1 MPINIATSNY
11 INTTNSNTGS
21 GQTVSIGNANISVDG
36 VSVSVKGLD
45 LKTGQ
50 TISGQVVEVDGK
62 DIKLLLSNNQTIN
75 AKLEGNI
82 NALLGQTLSFE
93 VKNTEDGLTSLRP
106 LYTNLNNST
115 NVSNALTSAG
125 LPVTDN
131 YSKMVSAM
139 MDESMPINKQA
150 IHDMSKQINSFP
162 NANPETVVRLT
173 KLGLSVNE
181 LTINQFENYKG
192 LERQI
197 IGNVDTIA
205 KGFAKMIRDSL
216 SQAVKD
222 NNITDISTKIN
233 ADSLDATKI
242 AEGNVKGKNLLS
254 AFLDSI
260 TGQNKDAM
268 QYKADITP
276 ADNENLNSDK
286 AINGESVNSD
296 SDNLNALNA
305 NSYGN
310 KQIDVSVFDTTKAIL
325 ELINPED
332 SKDTAI
338 SNEMKAFV
346 TEFSKEIEALVKENT
361 SDIINGGG
369 NSISGRESILNEL
382 NKEALN
388 NQELKQDFLKLFD
401 NNADKEI
408 TGENV
413 LKLSNELLNALN
425 KDKNLF
431 SDGVKSKL
439 LKLLSSDEFS
449 GLVKDNLSKQM
460 LLKPEEAA
468 TSKNIDDLYSKIL
481 NNTDKAL
488 SVLESLNSKNAEIA
502 EAANNIKE
510 NVQFMNELNHAVT
523 YVQLP
528 LLMNNKSAHG
538 DLYVYTNKR
547 SLKNNDGNI
556 SALLHLDMDN
566 LGPMDIYVSLV
577 NKTKLSTH
585 FYLKDE
591 ETIDFIEKHIDYLNK
606 RLSDKG
612 YDLNMNVSVKNKPKE
627 DMDITEEFFKDD
639 PKSQGS
645 VAVKVSF
652 DVRA

>member
-11 INTTNSNTGS
+11 INTTTGNTGS
-21 GQTVSIGNANISVDG
+21 GQTVSISGANISVDG

-50 TISGQVVEVDGK
+50 TISGQVIEVDGK

-106 LYTNLNNST
+106 LYTNLNNSM
-115 NVSNALTSAG
+115 NVTNALSSAG

-131 YSKMVSAM
+131 YSRMVSAM
-139 MDESMPINKQA
+139 MDENMPINKQA
-150 IHDMSKQINSFP
+150 IHDMSKQINSFKD
-162 NANPETVVRLT
+162 ANPETVVRLT

-205 KGFAKMIRDSL
+205 DGFAKMISDSL

-222 NNITDISTKIN
+222 NNITDISSKIN
-233 ADSLDATKI
+233 GSL
-242 AEGNVKGKNLLS
+242 AETAEVNVKNKNLLS
-254 AFLDSI
+254 TFLDSI
-260 TGQNKDAM
+260 TGQNKDSM
-268 QYKADITP
+268 QLKADLALVDNEALTGEKIKADI
-276 ADNENLNSDK
+276 
-286 AINGESVNSD
+286 
-296 SDNLNALNA
+296 
-305 NSYGN
+305 
-310 KQIDVSVFDTTKAIL
+310 FDTTKAIL
-325 ELINPED
+325 ELINPKD
-332 SKDTAI
+332 SSDTVI

-346 TEFSKEIEALVKENT
+346 AEFSNEMKTFAAEFSKEFKEVLNENSGETNSDGNVTKAL
-361 SDIINGGG
+361 
-369 NSISGRESILNEL
+369 GRESILNEL
-382 NKEALN
+382 NKEILN
-388 NQELKQDFLKLFD
+388 NQENKSDVIKFF
-401 NNADKEI
+401 NVNTDKEI
-408 TGENV
+408 TGESV
-413 LKLSNELLNALN
+413 LKLSTDLLNILN

-431 SDGVKSKL
+431 PDDVKTKL
-439 LKLLSSDEFS
+439 LKLLSSEEFS

-468 TSKNIDDLYSKIL
+468 TSKNIEDLYSKII

-585 FYLKDE
+585 FYLQDD

-612 YDLNMNVSVKNKPKE
+612 YDLSMNVSVKNKPKE
-627 DMDITEEFFKDD
+627 ATDITEEFFKDD
-639 PKSQGS
+639 PKTQGS

>member
-11 INTTNSNTGS
+11 INTTTGNTGS
-21 GQTVSIGNANISVDG
+21 GQTVSISGANISVDG

-50 TISGQVVEVDGK
+50 TISGQVIEVDGK

-106 LYTNLNNST
+106 LYTNLNNSM
-115 NVSNALTSAG
+115 NVTNALSSAG

-131 YSKMVSAM
+131 YSRMVSAM
-139 MDESMPINKQA
+139 MDENMPINKQA
-150 IHDMSKQINSFP
+150 IHDMSKQINSFKD
-162 NANPETVVRLT
+162 ANPETVVRLT

-205 KGFAKMIRDSL
+205 DRFAKMISDSL

-222 NNITDISTKIN
+222 NNITDISSKIN
-233 ADSLDATKI
+233 ASLAET
-242 AEGNVKGKNLLS
+242 AEGNVKNKNLLS
-254 AFLDSI
+254 TFLDSI
-260 TGQNKDAM
+260 TGQNKDSM
-268 QYKADITP
+268 QLKADLALVDNEALTGEKIKADI
-276 ADNENLNSDK
+276 
-286 AINGESVNSD
+286 
-296 SDNLNALNA
+296 
-305 NSYGN
+305 
-310 KQIDVSVFDTTKAIL
+310 FDTTKAIL
-325 ELINPED
+325 ELINPKD
-332 SKDTAI
+332 SSDTVI

-346 TEFSKEIEALVKENT
+346 AEFSNEMKTITAEFSKEFREVLNENSGET
-361 SDIINGGG
+361 NSDG
-369 NSISGRESILNEL
+369 NVTKDLGRESILNEL
-382 NKEALN
+382 NKEILN
-388 NQELKQDFLKLFD
+388 NQENKSDVIKFF
-401 NNADKEI
+401 NVNTDKEI
-408 TGENV
+408 TGESV
-413 LKLSNELLNALN
+413 LKLSTDLLNILN

-431 SDGVKSKL
+431 PDDVKTKL
-439 LKLLSSDEFS
+439 LKLLSSEEFS

-468 TSKNIDDLYSKIL
+468 TSKNIEDLYSKII

-585 FYLKDE
+585 FYLQDD

-612 YDLNMNVSVKNKPKE
+612 YDLSMNVSVKNKPKE
-627 DMDITEEFFKDD
+627 ATDITEEFFKDD
-639 PKSQGS
+639 PKTQGS

>member
-11 INTTNSNTGS
+11 INTTTGNTGS
-21 GQTVSIGNANISVDG
+21 GQTVSISGANISVDG

-50 TISGQVVEVDGK
+50 TISGQVIEVDGK

-93 VKNTEDGLTSLRP
+93 VKNNEDGLTSLRP
-106 LYTNLNNST
+106 LYTNLNNSM
-115 NVSNALTSAG
+115 NVTNALSSAG

-131 YSKMVSAM
+131 YSRMVSAM
-139 MDESMPINKQA
+139 MDENMPINKQA
-150 IHDMSKQINSFP
+150 IHDMSKQINSFKD
-162 NANPETVVRLT
+162 ANPETVVRLT

-205 KGFAKMIRDSL
+205 DGFAKMISDSL

-222 NNITDISTKIN
+222 NNITDISSKIN
-233 ADSLDATKI
+233 NFLTET
-242 AEGNVKGKNLLS
+242 AEGNVKNKNLLS
-254 AFLDSI
+254 TFIDSI
-260 TGQNKDAM
+260 TGQNKDSM
-268 QYKADITP
+268 QLKADLALVDNEVLTGEKIKADI
-276 ADNENLNSDK
+276 
-286 AINGESVNSD
+286 
-296 SDNLNALNA
+296 
-305 NSYGN
+305 
-310 KQIDVSVFDTTKAIL
+310 FDTTKAIL
-325 ELINPED
+325 ELINPKD
-332 SKDTAI
+332 SSDTVI

-346 TEFSKEIEALVKENT
+346 AEFSNEMKTFAAEFSKEFKEVLNENSGETNSDGNVTKAL
-361 SDIINGGG
+361 
-369 NSISGRESILNEL
+369 GRESILNEL
-382 NKEALN
+382 NKEILN
-388 NQELKQDFLKLFD
+388 NQENKSDVIKFF
-401 NNADKEI
+401 NVNTDKEI
-408 TGENV
+408 TGESV
-413 LKLSNELLNALN
+413 LKLSTDLLNILN

-431 SDGVKSKL
+431 PDDVKTKL
-439 LKLLSSDEFS
+439 LKLLSSEEFS
-449 GLVKDNLSKQM
+449 GLVKDNISKQM

-468 TSKNIDDLYSKIL
+468 TSKNIEDLYSKII

-585 FYLKDE
+585 FYLQDD

-612 YDLNMNVSVKNKPKE
+612 YDLSMNVSVKNKPKE
-627 DMDITEEFFKDD
+627 ATDITEEFFKDD
-639 PKSQGS
+639 PKAQGS

>member
-11 INTTNSNTGS
+11 INTTTGNTGS
-21 GQTVSIGNANISVDG
+21 GQTVSISGANISVDG

-50 TISGQVVEVDGK
+50 TISGQVIEVDGK

-106 LYTNLNNST
+106 LYTNLNHSM
-115 NVSNALTSAG
+115 NVTNALSSAG

-131 YSKMVSAM
+131 YSRMVSAM
-139 MDESMPINKQA
+139 MDENMPINKQA
-150 IHDMSKQINSFP
+150 IHDMSKQINSFKD
-162 NANPETVVRLT
+162 ANPETVVRLT

-205 KGFAKMIRDSL
+205 DGFAKMISDSL

-222 NNITDISTKIN
+222 NNITDISSKIN
-233 ADSLDATKI
+233 ASLAET
-242 AEGNVKGKNLLS
+242 AEGNVKNKNLLS
-254 AFLDSI
+254 TLLDSI
-260 TGQNKDAM
+260 TGQNKDSM
-268 QYKADITP
+268 QLKADLALVDNEALTGEKIKADI
-276 ADNENLNSDK
+276 
-286 AINGESVNSD
+286 
-296 SDNLNALNA
+296 
-305 NSYGN
+305 
-310 KQIDVSVFDTTKAIL
+310 FDTTKAIL
-325 ELINPED
+325 ELINPKD
-332 SKDTAI
+332 SSDTVI

-346 TEFSKEIEALVKENT
+346 AELSNEMKTFAAEFSKEVEVVLNENSGETNSDGNVTKAL
-361 SDIINGGG
+361 
-369 NSISGRESILNEL
+369 GRESILNEL
-382 NKEALN
+382 NKEILN
-388 NQELKQDFLKLFD
+388 NQENKSDVIKFF
-401 NNADKEI
+401 NVNTDKEI
-408 TGENV
+408 TGESV
-413 LKLSNELLNALN
+413 LKLSTDLLNILN

-431 SDGVKSKL
+431 PDDVKTKL
-439 LKLLSSDEFS
+439 LKLLSSEEFS
-449 GLVKDNLSKQM
+449 GLIKDNLSKQM

-468 TSKNIDDLYSKIL
+468 TSKNIEDLYSKII

-585 FYLKDE
+585 FYLQDD

-612 YDLNMNVSVKNKPKE
+612 YDLSMNVSVKNKPKE
-627 DMDITEEFFKDD
+627 ATDITEEFFKDD
-639 PKSQGS
+639 PKTQGS

>member
-11 INTTNSNTGS
+11 INTTTGNTGS
-21 GQTVSIGNANISVDG
+21 GQTVSISGANISVDG

-50 TISGQVVEVDGK
+50 TISGQVIEVDGK

-106 LYTNLNNST
+106 LYTNLNNSM
-115 NVSNALTSAG
+115 NVTNALSSAG

-131 YSKMVSAM
+131 YSRMVSAM
-139 MDESMPINKQA
+139 MDENMPINKQA
-150 IHDMSKQINSFP
+150 IDDMSKQINSFKD
-162 NANPETVVRLT
+162 ANPETVVRLT

-205 KGFAKMIRDSL
+205 DGFAKMISDSL

-222 NNITDISTKIN
+222 NNITDISSKIN
-233 ADSLDATKI
+233 ASLAET
-242 AEGNVKGKNLLS
+242 AEGNVKNKNLLS
-254 AFLDSI
+254 TFLDSI
-260 TGQNKDAM
+260 TGQNKDSM
-268 QYKADITP
+268 QFKADL
-276 ADNENLNSDK
+276 ALVDNEAFTGEK
-286 AINGESVNSD
+286 INAD
-296 SDNLNALNA
+296 
-305 NSYGN
+305 
-310 KQIDVSVFDTTKAIL
+310 IFDTTKAIL
-325 ELINPED
+325 ELINPKD
-332 SKDTAI
+332 SSDTVI

-346 TEFSKEIEALVKENT
+346 AEFSNEMKTFAAEFSKEFKEVLNENSDETNSDGNVTKAL
-361 SDIINGGG
+361 
-369 NSISGRESILNEL
+369 GRESILNEL
-382 NKEALN
+382 NKEILN
-388 NQELKQDFLKLFD
+388 NQENKSDVIKFF
-401 NNADKEI
+401 NVNTDKEI
-408 TGENV
+408 TGESV
-413 LKLSNELLNALN
+413 LKLSTDLLNILN

-431 SDGVKSKL
+431 PDDVKTKL
-439 LKLLSSDEFS
+439 LKLLSSEEFS

-468 TSKNIDDLYSKIL
+468 TSKNIEDLYSKII

-585 FYLKDE
+585 FYLQDD

-612 YDLNMNVSVKNKPKE
+612 YDLSMNVSVKNKPKE
-627 DMDITEEFFKDD
+627 ATDITEEFFKDD
-639 PKSQGS
+639 PKTQGS

>member
-11 INTTNSNTGS
+11 INTTTGNTGS
-21 GQTVSIGNANISVDG
+21 GQTVSISGANISVDG

-50 TISGQVVEVDGK
+50 TISGQVIEVDGK

-106 LYTNLNNST
+106 LYTNLNNSM
-115 NVSNALTSAG
+115 NVTNALSSAG

-131 YSKMVSAM
+131 YLRMVSAM
-139 MDESMPINKQA
+139 MDENMPINKQA
-150 IHDMSKQINSFP
+150 IHDMSKQINSFKD
-162 NANPETVVRLT
+162 ANPETVVRLT

-205 KGFAKMIRDSL
+205 DGFAKMISDSL

-222 NNITDISTKIN
+222 NNITDISSKIN
-233 ADSLDATKI
+233 ASL
-242 AEGNVKGKNLLS
+242 AETAEVNVKNKNLLS
-254 AFLDSI
+254 TLLDSI
-260 TGQNKDAM
+260 TGQNKDSM
-268 QYKADITP
+268 QLKADLALVDNEALTGEKIKADI
-276 ADNENLNSDK
+276 
-286 AINGESVNSD
+286 
-296 SDNLNALNA
+296 
-305 NSYGN
+305 
-310 KQIDVSVFDTTKAIL
+310 FDTTKAIL
-325 ELINPED
+325 ELINPKD
-332 SKDTAI
+332 SSDTVI

-346 TEFSKEIEALVKENT
+346 AEFSNEMKTFAAEFSKEFKEVLNENSGETNSDGNVTKAL
-361 SDIINGGG
+361 
-369 NSISGRESILNEL
+369 GRESILNEL
-382 NKEALN
+382 NKEILN
-388 NQELKQDFLKLFD
+388 NQENKSDVIKFF
-401 NNADKEI
+401 NVNTDKEI
-408 TGENV
+408 TGESV
-413 LKLSNELLNALN
+413 LKLSTDLLNILN

-431 SDGVKSKL
+431 PDDVKTKL
-439 LKLLSSDEFS
+439 LKLLSSEEFS
-449 GLVKDNLSKQM
+449 GLVKDNISKQM

-468 TSKNIDDLYSKIL
+468 TSKNIEDLYSKII

-585 FYLKDE
+585 FYLQDD

-612 YDLNMNVSVKNKPKE
+612 YDLSMNVSVKNKPKE
-627 DMDITEEFFKDD
+627 ATDITEEFFKDD
-639 PKSQGS
+639 PKTQGS

>member
-11 INTTNSNTGS
+11 INTTTGNTGS
-21 GQTVSIGNANISVDG
+21 GQTVSISGANISVDG

-50 TISGQVVEVDGK
+50 TISGQVIEVDGK

-106 LYTNLNNST
+106 LYTNLNNSM
-115 NVSNALTSAG
+115 NVTNALSSAG

-131 YSKMVSAM
+131 YSRMVSAM
-139 MDESMPINKQA
+139 MDENMPINKQA
-150 IHDMSKQINSFP
+150 IHDMSKQINSFKD
-162 NANPETVVRLT
+162 ANPETVVRLT

-205 KGFAKMIRDSL
+205 DGFAKMISDSL

-222 NNITDISTKIN
+222 NNITDISSKIN
-233 ADSLDATKI
+233 ASLAET
-242 AEGNVKGKNLLS
+242 AEGNVKNKNLLS
-254 AFLDSI
+254 TFLDSI
-260 TGQNKDAM
+260 TGQNKDSM
-268 QYKADITP
+268 QLKADLTLVDNEALTGEKIKADI
-276 ADNENLNSDK
+276 
-286 AINGESVNSD
+286 
-296 SDNLNALNA
+296 
-305 NSYGN
+305 
-310 KQIDVSVFDTTKAIL
+310 FDTTKAIL
-325 ELINPED
+325 ELINPKD
-332 SKDTAI
+332 SSDTVI

-346 TEFSKEIEALVKENT
+346 AEFSNEMKTFAAEFSKEFKEVLNENSGET
-361 SDIINGGG
+361 NSDG
-369 NSISGRESILNEL
+369 NVTKDLGRESILNEL
-382 NKEALN
+382 NKEILN
-388 NQELKQDFLKLFD
+388 NQENKSDVIKFF
-401 NNADKEI
+401 NVNTDKEI
-408 TGENV
+408 TGESV
-413 LKLSNELLNALN
+413 LKLSTDLLNILN

-431 SDGVKSKL
+431 PDDVKTKL
-439 LKLLSSDEFS
+439 LKLLSSEEFS

-468 TSKNIDDLYSKIL
+468 TSKNIEDLYSKII

-577 NKTKLSTH
+577 NKTKLNTH
-585 FYLKDE
+585 FYLQDD

-612 YDLNMNVSVKNKPKE
+612 YDLSMNVSVKNKPKE
-627 DMDITEEFFKDD
+627 ATDITEEFFKDD
-639 PKSQGS
+639 PKTQGS

>member
-11 INTTNSNTGS
+11 INTTTGNTGS
-21 GQTVSIGNANISVDG
+21 GQTVSISGANISVDG

-50 TISGQVVEVDGK
+50 TISGQVIEVDGK

-106 LYTNLNNST
+106 LYTNLNNSM
-115 NVSNALTSAG
+115 NVTNALSSAG

-131 YSKMVSAM
+131 YSRMVSAM
-139 MDESMPINKQA
+139 MDENMPINKQA
-150 IHDMSKQINSFP
+150 IHDMSKQINSFKD
-162 NANPETVVRLT
+162 ANPETVVRLT

-205 KGFAKMIRDSL
+205 DGFAKMISDSL

-222 NNITDISTKIN
+222 NNITDISSKIN
-233 ADSLDATKI
+233 GSLAET
-242 AEGNVKGKNLLS
+242 AEGNVKNKNLLS
-254 AFLDSI
+254 TFLDSI
-260 TGQNKDAM
+260 TGQNKDSM
-268 QYKADITP
+268 QLKADLALVDNEALTGEKIKADI
-276 ADNENLNSDK
+276 
-286 AINGESVNSD
+286 
-296 SDNLNALNA
+296 
-305 NSYGN
+305 
-310 KQIDVSVFDTTKAIL
+310 FDTTKAIL
-325 ELINPED
+325 ELINPKD
-332 SKDTAI
+332 SSDTVI

-346 TEFSKEIEALVKENT
+346 AEFSNEMKTFAAEFSKEFKEVLNENSGETNSDGNVTKAL
-361 SDIINGGG
+361 
-369 NSISGRESILNEL
+369 GRESILNEL
-382 NKEALN
+382 NKEILN
-388 NQELKQDFLKLFD
+388 NQENKSDVIKFF
-401 NNADKEI
+401 NANTDKEI
-408 TGENV
+408 TGESV
-413 LKLSNELLNALN
+413 LKLSTDLLNILN

-431 SDGVKSKL
+431 PDDVKTKL
-439 LKLLSSDEFS
+439 LKLLSSEEFS

-468 TSKNIDDLYSKIL
+468 TSKNIEDLYSKII

-577 NKTKLSTH
+577 NKTKLNTH
-585 FYLKDE
+585 FYLQDD

-612 YDLNMNVSVKNKPKE
+612 YDLSMNVSVKNKPKE
-627 DMDITEEFFKDD
+627 ATDITEEFFKDD
-639 PKSQGS
+639 PKTQGS

>member
-11 INTTNSNTGS
+11 INTTTGNTGS
-21 GQTVSIGNANISVDG
+21 GQTVSISGANISVDG

-50 TISGQVVEVDGK
+50 TISGQVIEVDGK

-106 LYTNLNNST
+106 LYTNLNNSM
-115 NVSNALTSAG
+115 NVTNALSSAG

-131 YSKMVSAM
+131 YSRMVSAM
-139 MDESMPINKQA
+139 MDENMPINKQA
-150 IHDMSKQINSFP
+150 IHDMSKQINSFKD
-162 NANPETVVRLT
+162 ANPETVVRLT

-205 KGFAKMIRDSL
+205 DRFAKMISDSL

-222 NNITDISTKIN
+222 NNITDISSKIN
-233 ADSLDATKI
+233 ASLAET
-242 AEGNVKGKNLLS
+242 AEGNVKNKNLLS
-254 AFLDSI
+254 TFLDSI
-260 TGQNKDAM
+260 TGQNKDSM
-268 QYKADITP
+268 QLKADLALVDNEALTGEKIKADI
-276 ADNENLNSDK
+276 
-286 AINGESVNSD
+286 
-296 SDNLNALNA
+296 
-305 NSYGN
+305 
-310 KQIDVSVFDTTKAIL
+310 FDTTKAIL
-325 ELINPED
+325 ELINPKD
-332 SKDTAI
+332 SSDTVI

-346 TEFSKEIEALVKENT
+346 AELSNEMKTFAAEFSKEVEVVLNENSGETNSDGNVTKAL
-361 SDIINGGG
+361 
-369 NSISGRESILNEL
+369 GRESILNEL
-382 NKEALN
+382 NKEILN
-388 NQELKQDFLKLFD
+388 NQENKSDVIKFF
-401 NNADKEI
+401 NVNTDKEI
-408 TGENV
+408 TGESV
-413 LKLSNELLNALN
+413 LKLSTDLLNILN

-431 SDGVKSKL
+431 PDDVKTKL
-439 LKLLSSDEFS
+439 LKLLSSEEFS

-468 TSKNIDDLYSKIL
+468 TSKNIEDLYSKII

-585 FYLKDE
+585 FYLQDD

-612 YDLNMNVSVKNKPKE
+612 YDLSMNVSVKNKPKE
-627 DMDITEEFFKDD
+627 ATDITEEFFKDD
-639 PKSQGS
+639 PKTQGS

>member
-11 INTTNSNTGS
+11 INTTTGNTGS
-21 GQTVSIGNANISVDG
+21 GQTVSISGANISVDG

-50 TISGQVVEVDGK
+50 TISGQVIEVDGK

-106 LYTNLNNST
+106 LYTNLNNSM
-115 NVSNALTSAG
+115 NVTNALSSAG

-131 YSKMVSAM
+131 YSRMVSAM
-139 MDESMPINKQA
+139 MDENMPINKQA
-150 IHDMSKQINSFP
+150 IHDMSKQINSFKD
-162 NANPETVVRLT
+162 ANPETVVRLT

-205 KGFAKMIRDSL
+205 DGFAKMISDSL

-222 NNITDISTKIN
+222 NNITDISSKIN
-233 ADSLDATKI
+233 NFLTET
-242 AEGNVKGKNLLS
+242 AEGNVKNKNLLS
-254 AFLDSI
+254 TFLDSI
-260 TGQNKDAM
+260 TGQNKDSM
-268 QYKADITP
+268 QLKADLTLVDNEALTGEKIKADI
-276 ADNENLNSDK
+276 
-286 AINGESVNSD
+286 
-296 SDNLNALNA
+296 
-305 NSYGN
+305 
-310 KQIDVSVFDTTKAIL
+310 FDTTKAIL
-325 ELINPED
+325 ELINPKD
-332 SKDTAI
+332 SSDTVI

-346 TEFSKEIEALVKENT
+346 AEFSNEMKTFAAEFSKEFKEVLNENSGETNSDGNVTKAL
-361 SDIINGGG
+361 
-369 NSISGRESILNEL
+369 GRESILNEL
-382 NKEALN
+382 NKEILN
-388 NQELKQDFLKLFD
+388 NQENKPDVIKFF
-401 NNADKEI
+401 NVNTDKEI
-408 TGENV
+408 TGESV
-413 LKLSNELLNALN
+413 LKLSTDLLNILN

-431 SDGVKSKL
+431 PDDVKTKL
-439 LKLLSSDEFS
+439 LKLLSSEEFS

-468 TSKNIDDLYSKIL
+468 TSKNIEDLYSKII

-566 LGPMDIYVSLV
+566 LGPMDIYVSLI

-585 FYLKDE
+585 FYLQDD

-612 YDLNMNVSVKNKPKE
+612 YDLSMNVSVKNKPKE
-627 DMDITEEFFKDD
+627 ATDITEEFFKDD
-639 PKSQGS
+639 PKTQGS

>member
-11 INTTNSNTGS
+11 INTTTGNTGS
-21 GQTVSIGNANISVDG
+21 GQTVSISGANISVDG

-50 TISGQVVEVDGK
+50 TISGQVIEVDGK

-106 LYTNLNNST
+106 LYTNLNNSM
-115 NVSNALTSAG
+115 NVTNALSSAG

-131 YSKMVSAM
+131 YSRMVSAM
-139 MDESMPINKQA
+139 MDENMPINKQA
-150 IHDMSKQINSFP
+150 IYDMSKQINSFKD
-162 NANPETVVRLT
+162 ANPETVVRLT

-205 KGFAKMIRDSL
+205 DGFAKMISDSL

-222 NNITDISTKIN
+222 NNITDISSKIN
-233 ADSLDATKI
+233 ASLVET
-242 AEGNVKGKNLLS
+242 AEGNVKNKNLLS
-254 AFLDSI
+254 TFLDSI
-260 TGQNKDAM
+260 TGQNKDSM
-268 QYKADITP
+268 QLKADLTLV
-276 ADNENLNSDK
+276 DNEVLTGEK
-286 AINGESVNSD
+286 INAD
-296 SDNLNALNA
+296 
-305 NSYGN
+305 
-310 KQIDVSVFDTTKAIL
+310 IFDTTKAIL
-325 ELINPED
+325 ELINPKD
-332 SKDTAI
+332 SSDTVI

-346 TEFSKEIEALVKENT
+346 AEFSNEMKTITAEFSKEFREVLNENSGETNSEGNVTKAL
-361 SDIINGGG
+361 
-369 NSISGRESILNEL
+369 GRESILNEL
-382 NKEALN
+382 NKEILN
-388 NQELKQDFLKLFD
+388 NQENKSDVIKFF
-401 NNADKEI
+401 NVNTDKEI
-408 TGENV
+408 TGESV
-413 LKLSNELLNALN
+413 LKLSTDLLNILN

-431 SDGVKSKL
+431 PDDVKTKL
-439 LKLLSSDEFS
+439 LKLLSSEEFS

-468 TSKNIDDLYSKIL
+468 TSKNIEDLYSKII

-585 FYLKDE
+585 FYLQDD

-612 YDLNMNVSVKNKPKE
+612 YDLSMNVSVKNKPKE
-627 DMDITEEFFKDD
+627 ATDITEEFFKDD
-639 PKSQGS
+639 PKTQGS

>member
-11 INTTNSNTGS
+11 INTTTGNTGS
-21 GQTVSIGNANISVDG
+21 GQTVSISGANISVDG

-50 TISGQVVEVDGK
+50 TISGQVIEVDGK

-106 LYTNLNNST
+106 LYTNLNNSM
-115 NVSNALTSAG
+115 NVTNALSSAG

-131 YSKMVSAM
+131 YSRMVSAM
-139 MDESMPINKQA
+139 MDENMPINKQA
-150 IHDMSKQINSFP
+150 IHDMSKQINSFKD
-162 NANPETVVRLT
+162 ANPETVVRLT

-205 KGFAKMIRDSL
+205 DGFAKMISDSL

-222 NNITDISTKIN
+222 NNITDISSKIN
-233 ADSLDATKI
+233 GSL
-242 AEGNVKGKNLLS
+242 AETSEVNVKNKNLLS
-254 AFLDSI
+254 TILDSI
-260 TGQNKDAM
+260 TGQNKDSM
-268 QYKADITP
+268 QLKADLALVDNEALTGEKIKADI
-276 ADNENLNSDK
+276 
-286 AINGESVNSD
+286 
-296 SDNLNALNA
+296 
-305 NSYGN
+305 
-310 KQIDVSVFDTTKAIL
+310 FDTTKAIL
-325 ELINPED
+325 ELINPKD
-332 SKDTAI
+332 SSDTVI

-346 TEFSKEIEALVKENT
+346 AEFSNEMKTFAAEFSKEFKEVLNENSGETNSDGNVTKAL
-361 SDIINGGG
+361 
-369 NSISGRESILNEL
+369 GRESILNEL
-382 NKEALN
+382 NKEILN
-388 NQELKQDFLKLFD
+388 NQENKSDVIKFF
-401 NNADKEI
+401 NVNTDKEI
-408 TGENV
+408 TGESV
-413 LKLSNELLNALN
+413 LKLSTDLLNILN

-431 SDGVKSKL
+431 PDDVKTKL
-439 LKLLSSDEFS
+439 LKLLSSEEFS

-468 TSKNIDDLYSKIL
+468 TSKNIEDLYSKII

-577 NKTKLSTH
+577 NKTKLNTH
-585 FYLKDE
+585 FYLQDD

-612 YDLNMNVSVKNKPKE
+612 YDLSMNVSVKNKPKE
-627 DMDITEEFFKDD
+627 ATDITEEFFKDD
-639 PKSQGS
+639 PKTQGS

>member
-11 INTTNSNTGS
+11 INTTTGNTGS
-21 GQTVSIGNANISVDG
+21 GQTVSISGANISVDG

-50 TISGQVVEVDGK
+50 TISGQVIEVDGK

-106 LYTNLNNST
+106 LYTNLNNSM
-115 NVSNALTSAG
+115 NVTNALSSAG

-131 YSKMVSAM
+131 YLRMVSAM
-139 MDESMPINKQA
+139 MDENMPINKQA
-150 IHDMSKQINSFP
+150 IHDMSKQINSFKD
-162 NANPETVVRLT
+162 ANPETVVRLT

-205 KGFAKMIRDSL
+205 DGFAKMISDSL

-222 NNITDISTKIN
+222 NNITDISSKIN
-233 ADSLDATKI
+233 ASL
-242 AEGNVKGKNLLS
+242 AETAEVNVKNKNLLS
-254 AFLDSI
+254 TLLDSI
-260 TGQNKDAM
+260 TGQNKDSM
-268 QYKADITP
+268 QLKADLALVDNEALTGEKIKADI
-276 ADNENLNSDK
+276 
-286 AINGESVNSD
+286 
-296 SDNLNALNA
+296 
-305 NSYGN
+305 
-310 KQIDVSVFDTTKAIL
+310 FDTTKAIL
-325 ELINPED
+325 ELINPKD
-332 SKDTAI
+332 SSDTVI

-346 TEFSKEIEALVKENT
+346 AEFSNEMKTFAAEFSKEFKEVLNENSGETNSDGNVTKAL
-361 SDIINGGG
+361 
-369 NSISGRESILNEL
+369 GRESILNEL
-382 NKEALN
+382 NKEILN
-388 NQELKQDFLKLFD
+388 NQENKSDVMKFF
-401 NNADKEI
+401 NVNTDKEI
-408 TGENV
+408 TGESV
-413 LKLSNELLNALN
+413 LKLSTDLLNILN

-431 SDGVKSKL
+431 PDDVKTKL
-439 LKLLSSDEFS
+439 LKLLSSEEFS
-449 GLVKDNLSKQM
+449 GLVKDNISKQM

-468 TSKNIDDLYSKIL
+468 TSKNIEDLYSKII

-488 SVLESLNSKNAEIA
+488 SVLESLNSKNAEIV

-585 FYLKDE
+585 FYLQDD

-612 YDLNMNVSVKNKPKE
+612 YDLSMNVSVKNKPKE
-627 DMDITEEFFKDD
+627 ATDITEEFFKDD
-639 PKSQGS
+639 PKTQGS

>member
-11 INTTNSNTGS
+11 INTTTGNTGS
-21 GQTVSIGNANISVDG
+21 GQTVSISGANISVDG

-50 TISGQVVEVDGK
+50 TISGQVIEVDGK

-106 LYTNLNNST
+106 LYTNLNNSM
-115 NVSNALTSAG
+115 NVTNALSSAG

-131 YSKMVSAM
+131 YSRMVSAM
-139 MDESMPINKQA
+139 MDENMPINKQA
-150 IHDMSKQINSFP
+150 IHDMSKQINSFKD
-162 NANPETVVRLT
+162 ANPETVVRLT

-205 KGFAKMIRDSL
+205 DGFAKMISDSL

-222 NNITDISTKIN
+222 NNITDTSSKIN
-233 ADSLDATKI
+233 ASLAET
-242 AEGNVKGKNLLS
+242 AEGNVKNKNLLS
-254 AFLDSI
+254 TFLDSI
-260 TGQNKDAM
+260 TGQNKDSM
-268 QYKADITP
+268 QLKADLALVDNEALTGEKIKADI
-276 ADNENLNSDK
+276 
-286 AINGESVNSD
+286 
-296 SDNLNALNA
+296 
-305 NSYGN
+305 
-310 KQIDVSVFDTTKAIL
+310 FDTTKAIL
-325 ELINPED
+325 ELINPKD
-332 SKDTAI
+332 SSDTVI

-346 TEFSKEIEALVKENT
+346 AEFSNEMKTFAAEFSKEVEVVLNENSGETNSDGNVTKAL
-361 SDIINGGG
+361 
-369 NSISGRESILNEL
+369 GRESILNEL
-382 NKEALN
+382 NKEILN
-388 NQELKQDFLKLFD
+388 NQENKSDVIKFF
-401 NNADKEI
+401 NVNTDKEI
-408 TGENV
+408 TGESV
-413 LKLSNELLNALN
+413 LKLSTDLLNILN

-431 SDGVKSKL
+431 PDDVKTKL
-439 LKLLSSDEFS
+439 LKLLSSEEFS

-468 TSKNIDDLYSKIL
+468 TSKNIEDLYSKII

-585 FYLKDE
+585 FYLQDD

-612 YDLNMNVSVKNKPKE
+612 YDLSMNVSVKNKPKE
-627 DMDITEEFFKDD
+627 ATDITEEFFKDD
-639 PKSQGS
+639 PKTQGS

>member
-11 INTTNSNTGS
+11 INTTTGNTGS
-21 GQTVSIGNANISVDG
+21 GQTVSISGANISVDG

-50 TISGQVVEVDGK
+50 TISGQVIEVDGK

-106 LYTNLNNST
+106 LYTNLNNSM
-115 NVSNALTSAG
+115 NVTNALSSAG

-131 YSKMVSAM
+131 YSRMVSAM
-139 MDESMPINKQA
+139 MDENMPINKQA
-150 IHDMSKQINSFP
+150 IHDMSKQINSFKD
-162 NANPETVVRLT
+162 ANPETVVRLT

-205 KGFAKMIRDSL
+205 DGFAKMISDSL

-222 NNITDISTKIN
+222 NNITDISSKIN
-233 ADSLDATKI
+233 ASLAET
-242 AEGNVKGKNLLS
+242 AEGNVKNKNLLS
-254 AFLDSI
+254 TFLDSI
-260 TGQNKDAM
+260 TGQNKDSM
-268 QYKADITP
+268 QLKADLALVDNEALTGEKIKADI
-276 ADNENLNSDK
+276 
-286 AINGESVNSD
+286 
-296 SDNLNALNA
+296 
-305 NSYGN
+305 
-310 KQIDVSVFDTTKAIL
+310 FDTTKAIL
-325 ELINPED
+325 ELINPKD
-332 SKDTAI
+332 SSDTVI

-346 TEFSKEIEALVKENT
+346 AEFSNEMKTFAAEFSKEFKEVLNENSGET
-361 SDIINGGG
+361 NSDG
-369 NSISGRESILNEL
+369 NVIKDLGRESILNEL
-382 NKEALN
+382 NKEILN
-388 NQELKQDFLKLFD
+388 NQENKSDVIKFF
-401 NNADKEI
+401 NVNTDKEI
-408 TGENV
+408 TGESV
-413 LKLSNELLNALN
+413 LKLSTDLLNILN

-431 SDGVKSKL
+431 PDDVKTKL
-439 LKLLSSDEFS
+439 LKLLSSEEFS
-449 GLVKDNLSKQM
+449 GLIKDNLSKQM

-468 TSKNIDDLYSKIL
+468 TSKNIEDLYSKII

-585 FYLKDE
+585 FYLQDD

-612 YDLNMNVSVKNKPKE
+612 YELSMNVSVKNKPKE
-627 DMDITEEFFKDD
+627 ATDITEEFFKDD
-639 PKSQGS
+639 PKTQGS

>member
-11 INTTNSNTGS
+11 INTTTGNTGS
-21 GQTVSIGNANISVDG
+21 GQTVSISGANISVDG

-50 TISGQVVEVDGK
+50 TISGQVIEVDGK

-106 LYTNLNNST
+106 LYTNLNNSM
-115 NVSNALTSAG
+115 NVTNALSSAG

-131 YSKMVSAM
+131 YSRMVSAM
-139 MDESMPINKQA
+139 MDENMPINKQA
-150 IHDMSKQINSFP
+150 IHDMSKQINSFKD
-162 NANPETVVRLT
+162 ANPETVVRLT

-205 KGFAKMIRDSL
+205 DGFAKMISDSL

-222 NNITDISTKIN
+222 NNITDISSKVNDFLAET
-233 ADSLDATKI
+233 S
-242 AEGNVKGKNLLS
+242 EGNVKSKNLLS

-260 TGQNKDAM
+260 TGQNKDSM
-268 QYKADITP
+268 QLKADLALVDNEALTGEKIKADI
-276 ADNENLNSDK
+276 
-286 AINGESVNSD
+286 
-296 SDNLNALNA
+296 
-305 NSYGN
+305 
-310 KQIDVSVFDTTKAIL
+310 FDTTKAIL
-325 ELINPED
+325 ELINPKD
-332 SKDTAI
+332 SSDTVI

-346 TEFSKEIEALVKENT
+346 AEFSNEMKTITAEFSKEFMEVLNENSGETNSDGNVTKAL
-361 SDIINGGG
+361 
-369 NSISGRESILNEL
+369 GRESILNEL
-382 NKEALN
+382 NKEILN
-388 NQELKQDFLKLFD
+388 NQENKSDVIKFF
-401 NNADKEI
+401 NVNTDKEI
-408 TGENV
+408 TGESV
-413 LKLSNELLNALN
+413 LKLSTDLLNILN

-431 SDGVKSKL
+431 PDDVKTKL
-439 LKLLSSDEFS
+439 LKLLSSEEFS
-449 GLVKDNLSKQM
+449 GLIKDNLSKQM

-468 TSKNIDDLYSKIL
+468 TSKNIEDLYSKII

-585 FYLKDE
+585 FYLQDD

-612 YDLNMNVSVKNKPKE
+612 YDLSMNVSVKNKPKE
-627 DMDITEEFFKDD
+627 ATDITEEFFKDD
-639 PKSQGS
+639 PKTQGS

>member
-11 INTTNSNTGS
+11 INTTTGNTGS
-21 GQTVSIGNANISVDG
+21 GQTVSISGANISVDG

-50 TISGQVVEVDGK
+50 TISGQVIEVDGK

-106 LYTNLNNST
+106 LYTNLNNSM
-115 NVSNALTSAG
+115 NVTNALSSAG

-131 YSKMVSAM
+131 YSRMVSAM
-139 MDESMPINKQA
+139 MDENMPINKQA
-150 IHDMSKQINSFP
+150 IHDMSKQINSFKD
-162 NANPETVVRLT
+162 ANPETVVRLT

-205 KGFAKMIRDSL
+205 DGFAKMISDSL

-222 NNITDISTKIN
+222 NNITDISSKIN
-233 ADSLDATKI
+233 ASLAEA
-242 AEGNVKGKNLLS
+242 AEGNVKNKNLLS
-254 AFLDSI
+254 TFLDSI
-260 TGQNKDAM
+260 TGQNKDSM
-268 QYKADITP
+268 QLKADLALVDNEALTGEKIKADI
-276 ADNENLNSDK
+276 
-286 AINGESVNSD
+286 
-296 SDNLNALNA
+296 
-305 NSYGN
+305 
-310 KQIDVSVFDTTKAIL
+310 FDTTKAIL
-325 ELINPED
+325 ELINPKD
-332 SKDTAI
+332 SSDTVI

-346 TEFSKEIEALVKENT
+346 AEFSNEMKTFAAEFSKEFKEVLNENSGET
-361 SDIINGGG
+361 NSDG
-369 NSISGRESILNEL
+369 NVTKDLGRESILNEL
-382 NKEALN
+382 NKEILN
-388 NQELKQDFLKLFD
+388 NQENKSDVIKFF
-401 NNADKEI
+401 NVNTDKEI
-408 TGENV
+408 TGESV
-413 LKLSNELLNALN
+413 LKLSTDLLNILN

-431 SDGVKSKL
+431 PDDVKTKL
-439 LKLLSSDEFS
+439 LKLFSSEEFS
-449 GLVKDNLSKQM
+449 GLIKDNLSKQM

-468 TSKNIDDLYSKIL
+468 TSKNIEDLYSKII

-577 NKTKLSTH
+577 NKTKLNTH
-585 FYLKDE
+585 FYLQDD

-612 YDLNMNVSVKNKPKE
+612 YDLSMNVSVKNKPKE
-627 DMDITEEFFKDD
+627 ATDITEEFFKDD
-639 PKSQGS
+639 PKTQGS

>member
-11 INTTNSNTGS
+11 INTTTGNTGS
-21 GQTVSIGNANISVDG
+21 GQTVSISGANISVDG

-50 TISGQVVEVDGK
+50 TISGQVIEVDGK

-106 LYTNLNNST
+106 LYTNLNNSM
-115 NVSNALTSAG
+115 NVTNALSSAG

-131 YSKMVSAM
+131 YSRMVSAM
-139 MDESMPINKQA
+139 MDENMPINKQA
-150 IHDMSKQINSFP
+150 IHDMSKQINSFKD
-162 NANPETVVRLT
+162 ANPETVVRLT

-205 KGFAKMIRDSL
+205 DGFAKMISDSL

-222 NNITDISTKIN
+222 NNITDISSKIN
-233 ADSLDATKI
+233 ASLVET
-242 AEGNVKGKNLLS
+242 AEGNVKNKNLLS
-254 AFLDSI
+254 TFLDSI
-260 TGQNKDAM
+260 TVQNKDSM
-268 QYKADITP
+268 QLKSDLALVDNEALTGEKIKADI
-276 ADNENLNSDK
+276 
-286 AINGESVNSD
+286 
-296 SDNLNALNA
+296 
-305 NSYGN
+305 
-310 KQIDVSVFDTTKAIL
+310 FDTTKAIL
-325 ELINPED
+325 ELINPKD
-332 SKDTAI
+332 SSDTVI

-346 TEFSKEIEALVKENT
+346 AEFSNEMKTFAAEFSKEFKEVLNENSGETNSDGNVTKAL
-361 SDIINGGG
+361 
-369 NSISGRESILNEL
+369 GRESILNEL
-382 NKEALN
+382 NKEILN
-388 NQELKQDFLKLFD
+388 NQENKSDVIKFF
-401 NNADKEI
+401 NVNTDKEI
-408 TGENV
+408 TGESV
-413 LKLSNELLNALN
+413 LKLSTDLLNILN

-431 SDGVKSKL
+431 PDDVKTKL
-439 LKLLSSDEFS
+439 LKLLSSEEFS

-468 TSKNIDDLYSKIL
+468 TSKNIEDLYSKII

-585 FYLKDE
+585 FYLQDD

-612 YDLNMNVSVKNKPKE
+612 YDLSMNVSVKNKPKE
-627 DMDITEEFFKDD
+627 ATDITEEFFKDD
-639 PKSQGS
+639 PKTQGS

>member
-11 INTTNSNTGS
+11 INTTTGNTGS
-21 GQTVSIGNANISVDG
+21 GQTVSISGANISVDG

-50 TISGQVVEVDGK
+50 TISGQVIEVDGK

-106 LYTNLNNST
+106 LYTNLNNSM
-115 NVSNALTSAG
+115 NVTNALSSAG

-131 YSKMVSAM
+131 YSRMVSAM
-139 MDESMPINKQA
+139 MDENMPINKQA
-150 IHDMSKQINSFP
+150 IHDMSKQINSFKD
-162 NANPETVVRLT
+162 ANPETVVRLT

-205 KGFAKMIRDSL
+205 DRFAKMISDSL
-216 SQAVKD
+216 SQVAKD
-222 NNITDISTKIN
+222 NNITDISSKIN
-233 ADSLDATKI
+233 ASLAET
-242 AEGNVKGKNLLS
+242 AEGNVKNKNLLS
-254 AFLDSI
+254 TFLDSI
-260 TGQNKDAM
+260 TGQNKDSM
-268 QYKADITP
+268 QLKADLALVDNEALTGEKIKADI
-276 ADNENLNSDK
+276 
-286 AINGESVNSD
+286 
-296 SDNLNALNA
+296 
-305 NSYGN
+305 
-310 KQIDVSVFDTTKAIL
+310 FDTTKAIL
-325 ELINPED
+325 ELINPKD
-332 SKDTAI
+332 SSDTVI

-346 TEFSKEIEALVKENT
+346 AEFSNEMKTITAEFSKEFREVLNENSGETNSDGNVTKAL
-361 SDIINGGG
+361 
-369 NSISGRESILNEL
+369 GRESILNEL
-382 NKEALN
+382 NKEILN
-388 NQELKQDFLKLFD
+388 NQENKSDVIKFF
-401 NNADKEI
+401 NVNTDKEI
-408 TGENV
+408 TGESV
-413 LKLSNELLNALN
+413 LKLSTDLLNILN

-431 SDGVKSKL
+431 PDDVKTKL
-439 LKLLSSDEFS
+439 LKLLSSEEFS

-468 TSKNIDDLYSKIL
+468 TSKNIEDLYSKII

-585 FYLKDE
+585 FYLQDD

-612 YDLNMNVSVKNKPKE
+612 YDLSMNVSVKNKPKE
-627 DMDITEEFFKDD
+627 ATDITEEFFKDD
-639 PKSQGS
+639 PKTQGS

>member
-11 INTTNSNTGS
+11 INTTTGNTGS
-21 GQTVSIGNANISVDG
+21 GQTVSISGANISVDG

-50 TISGQVVEVDGK
+50 TISGQVIEVDGK

-106 LYTNLNNST
+106 LYTNLNNSM
-115 NVSNALTSAG
+115 NVTNALSSAG

-131 YSKMVSAM
+131 YSRMVSAM
-139 MDESMPINKQA
+139 MDENMPINKQA
-150 IHDMSKQINSFP
+150 IHDMSKQINSFKD
-162 NANPETVVRLT
+162 ANPETVVRLT

-205 KGFAKMIRDSL
+205 DGFAKMISDSL

-222 NNITDISTKIN
+222 NNITDISSKIN
-233 ADSLDATKI
+233 ASLAET
-242 AEGNVKGKNLLS
+242 AEGNVKNKNLLS
-254 AFLDSI
+254 TFLDSI
-260 TGQNKDAM
+260 TGQNKDSM
-268 QYKADITP
+268 QLKADLTLIDNEALTGEKIKADI
-276 ADNENLNSDK
+276 
-286 AINGESVNSD
+286 
-296 SDNLNALNA
+296 
-305 NSYGN
+305 
-310 KQIDVSVFDTTKAIL
+310 FDTTKAIL
-325 ELINPED
+325 ELINPKD
-332 SKDTAI
+332 SSDTVI

-346 TEFSKEIEALVKENT
+346 AEFSNEMKTFAAEFSKEFKEVLNENSGET
-361 SDIINGGG
+361 NSDG
-369 NSISGRESILNEL
+369 NVTKDLGRESILNEL
-382 NKEALN
+382 NKEILN
-388 NQELKQDFLKLFD
+388 NQENKSDVIKFF
-401 NNADKEI
+401 NVNTDKEI
-408 TGENV
+408 TGESV
-413 LKLSNELLNALN
+413 LKLSTDLLNILN

-431 SDGVKSKL
+431 PDDVKTKL
-439 LKLLSSDEFS
+439 LKLLSSEEFS

-468 TSKNIDDLYSKIL
+468 TSKNIEDLYSKII

-585 FYLKDE
+585 FYLQDD

-612 YDLNMNVSVKNKPKE
+612 YDLSMNVSVKNKPKE
-627 DMDITEEFFKDD
+627 ATDITEEFFKDD
-639 PKSQGS
+639 PKTQGS

>member
-11 INTTNSNTGS
+11 INTTTGNTGS
-21 GQTVSIGNANISVDG
+21 GQTVSISGANISVDG

-50 TISGQVVEVDGK
+50 TISGQVIEVDGK

-106 LYTNLNNST
+106 LYTNLNNSM
-115 NVSNALTSAG
+115 NVTNALSSAG

-131 YSKMVSAM
+131 YSRMVSAM
-139 MDESMPINKQA
+139 MDENMPINKQA
-150 IHDMSKQINSFP
+150 IHDMSKQINSFKD
-162 NANPETVVRLT
+162 ANPETVVRLT

-205 KGFAKMIRDSL
+205 DRFAKMISDSL

-222 NNITDISTKIN
+222 NNITDISSKIN
-233 ADSLDATKI
+233 ASLAET
-242 AEGNVKGKNLLS
+242 AEGNVKNKNLLS
-254 AFLDSI
+254 TFLDSI
-260 TGQNKDAM
+260 TGQNKDSM
-268 QYKADITP
+268 QLKADLALVDNEALTGEKIKADI
-276 ADNENLNSDK
+276 
-286 AINGESVNSD
+286 
-296 SDNLNALNA
+296 
-305 NSYGN
+305 
-310 KQIDVSVFDTTKAIL
+310 FDTTKAIL
-325 ELINPED
+325 ELINPKD
-332 SKDTAI
+332 SSDTVI

-346 TEFSKEIEALVKENT
+346 AEFSNEMKTFAAEFSKEVEVVLNENSGETNSDGNVTKAL
-361 SDIINGGG
+361 
-369 NSISGRESILNEL
+369 GRESILNEL
-382 NKEALN
+382 NKEILN
-388 NQELKQDFLKLFD
+388 NQENKSDVIKFF
-401 NNADKEI
+401 NVNTDKEI
-408 TGENV
+408 TGESV
-413 LKLSNELLNALN
+413 LKLSTDLLNILN

-431 SDGVKSKL
+431 PDDVKTKL
-439 LKLLSSDEFS
+439 LKLLSSEEFS

-468 TSKNIDDLYSKIL
+468 TSKNIEDLYSKII

-585 FYLKDE
+585 FYLQDD

-612 YDLNMNVSVKNKPKE
+612 YDLSMNVSVKNKPKE
-627 DMDITEEFFKDD
+627 ATDITEEFFKDD
-639 PKSQGS
+639 PKTQGS

>member
-11 INTTNSNTGS
+11 INTTTGNTGS
-21 GQTVSIGNANISVDG
+21 GQTVSISGANISVDG

-50 TISGQVVEVDGK
+50 TISGQVIEVDGK

-106 LYTNLNNST
+106 LYTNLNNSM
-115 NVSNALTSAG
+115 NVTNALSSAG

-131 YSKMVSAM
+131 YSRMVSAM
-139 MDESMPINKQA
+139 MDENMPINKQA
-150 IHDMSKQINSFP
+150 IHDMSKQINSFKD
-162 NANPETVVRLT
+162 ANPETVVRLT

-205 KGFAKMIRDSL
+205 DGFAKMISDSL

-222 NNITDISTKIN
+222 NNITDISSKIN
-233 ADSLDATKI
+233 ASLAET
-242 AEGNVKGKNLLS
+242 AEGNVKNKNLLS
-254 AFLDSI
+254 TFLDSI
-260 TGQNKDAM
+260 TGQNKDSM
-268 QYKADITP
+268 QLKADLALVDNEALTGEKIKADI
-276 ADNENLNSDK
+276 
-286 AINGESVNSD
+286 
-296 SDNLNALNA
+296 
-305 NSYGN
+305 
-310 KQIDVSVFDTTKAIL
+310 FDTTKAIL
-325 ELINPED
+325 ELINPKD
-332 SKDTAI
+332 SSDTVI

-346 TEFSKEIEALVKENT
+346 AEFSNEMKTFAAEFSKEFKEVLNENSGET
-361 SDIINGGG
+361 NSDG
-369 NSISGRESILNEL
+369 NVTKDLGRESILNEL
-382 NKEALN
+382 NKEILN
-388 NQELKQDFLKLFD
+388 NQENKSDAIKFF
-401 NNADKEI
+401 NVNTDKEI
-408 TGENV
+408 TGESV
-413 LKLSNELLNALN
+413 LKLSTDLLNILN

-431 SDGVKSKL
+431 PDDVKTKL
-439 LKLLSSDEFS
+439 LKLLSSEEFS

-468 TSKNIDDLYSKIL
+468 TSKNIEDLYSKII

-585 FYLKDE
+585 FYLQDD

-612 YDLNMNVSVKNKPKE
+612 YDLSMNVSVKNKPKE
-627 DMDITEEFFKDD
+627 ATDITEEFFKDD
-639 PKSQGS
+639 PKTQGS

>member
-11 INTTNSNTGS
+11 INTTTGNTGS
-21 GQTVSIGNANISVDG
+21 GQTVSISGANISVDG

-50 TISGQVVEVDGK
+50 TISGQVIEVDGK

-106 LYTNLNNST
+106 LYTNLNNSM
-115 NVSNALTSAG
+115 NVTNALSSAG

-131 YSKMVSAM
+131 YSRMVSAM
-139 MDESMPINKQA
+139 MDENMPINKQA
-150 IHDMSKQINSFP
+150 IHDMSKQINSFKD
-162 NANPETVVRLT
+162 ANPETVVRLT

-205 KGFAKMIRDSL
+205 DGFAKMISDSL

-222 NNITDISTKIN
+222 NNITDISSKIN
-233 ADSLDATKI
+233 ASLAEA
-242 AEGNVKGKNLLS
+242 AEGNVKNKNLLS
-254 AFLDSI
+254 TFLDSI
-260 TGQNKDAM
+260 TGQNKDSM
-268 QYKADITP
+268 QLKADMALVDNEALTGEKIKADI
-276 ADNENLNSDK
+276 
-286 AINGESVNSD
+286 
-296 SDNLNALNA
+296 
-305 NSYGN
+305 
-310 KQIDVSVFDTTKAIL
+310 FDTTKAIL
-325 ELINPED
+325 ELINPKD
-332 SKDTAI
+332 SSDTVI

-346 TEFSKEIEALVKENT
+346 AEFSNEMKTFAAEFSKEFKEVLNENSGET
-361 SDIINGGG
+361 NSDG
-369 NSISGRESILNEL
+369 NVTKDLGRESILNEL
-382 NKEALN
+382 NKEILN
-388 NQELKQDFLKLFD
+388 NQENKSDVIKFF
-401 NNADKEI
+401 NVNTDKEI
-408 TGENV
+408 TGESV
-413 LKLSNELLNALN
+413 LKLSTDLLNILN

-431 SDGVKSKL
+431 PDDVKTKL
-439 LKLLSSDEFS
+439 LKLLSSEEFS
-449 GLVKDNLSKQM
+449 GLIKDNLSKQM

-468 TSKNIDDLYSKIL
+468 TSKNIEDLYSKII

-577 NKTKLSTH
+577 NKTKLNTH
-585 FYLKDE
+585 FYLQDD

-612 YDLNMNVSVKNKPKE
+612 YDLSMNVSVKNKPKE
-627 DMDITEEFFKDD
+627 ATDITEEFFKDD
-639 PKSQGS
+639 PKTQGS

>member
-11 INTTNSNTGS
+11 INTTTGNTGS
-21 GQTVSIGNANISVDG
+21 GQTVSISGANISVDG

-50 TISGQVVEVDGK
+50 TISGQVIEVDGK

-106 LYTNLNNST
+106 LYTNLNNSM
-115 NVSNALTSAG
+115 NVTNALSSAG

-131 YSKMVSAM
+131 YSRMVSAM
-139 MDESMPINKQA
+139 MDENMPINKQA
-150 IHDMSKQINSFP
+150 IHDMSKQINSFKD
-162 NANPETVVRLT
+162 ANPETVVRLT

-205 KGFAKMIRDSL
+205 DGFAKMISDSL

-222 NNITDISTKIN
+222 NNITDISSKIN
-233 ADSLDATKI
+233 ASLAVT
-242 AEGNVKGKNLLS
+242 AEGNVKNKNLLS

-260 TGQNKDAM
+260 TGQNKDSM
-268 QYKADITP
+268 QLKADLALVDNETLTGEKIKADI
-276 ADNENLNSDK
+276 
-286 AINGESVNSD
+286 
-296 SDNLNALNA
+296 
-305 NSYGN
+305 
-310 KQIDVSVFDTTKAIL
+310 FDTTKAIL
-325 ELINPED
+325 ELINPKD
-332 SKDTAI
+332 SSDTVI

-346 TEFSKEIEALVKENT
+346 TEFSNEIKTLAAEFSEEFEVVLNENSGETNSDGNVTKAL
-361 SDIINGGG
+361 
-369 NSISGRESILNEL
+369 GRESILNEL
-382 NKEALN
+382 NKEILN
-388 NQELKQDFLKLFD
+388 NQENKSDVIKFF
-401 NNADKEI
+401 NVNTDKEI
-408 TGENV
+408 TGESV
-413 LKLSNELLNALN
+413 LKLSTDSLNILN

-431 SDGVKSKL
+431 PDDVKTKL
-439 LKLLSSDEFS
+439 LKLLSSEEFS
-449 GLVKDNLSKQM
+449 GLIKDNLSKQM

-468 TSKNIDDLYSKIL
+468 TSKNIEDLYSKII

-585 FYLKDE
+585 FYLQDD

-612 YDLNMNVSVKNKPKE
+612 YDLSMNVSVKNKPKE
-627 DMDITEEFFKDD
+627 ATDITEEFFKDD
-639 PKSQGS
+639 PKAQGS

>member
-11 INTTNSNTGS
+11 INTTTGNTGS
-21 GQTVSIGNANISVDG
+21 GQTVSISGANISVDG

-50 TISGQVVEVDGK
+50 TISGQVIEVDGK

-106 LYTNLNNST
+106 LYTNLNNSM
-115 NVSNALTSAG
+115 NVTNALSSAG
-125 LPVTDN
+125 LPVTDS
-131 YSKMVSAM
+131 YSRMVSAM
-139 MDESMPINKQA
+139 MDENMPINKQA
-150 IHDMSKQINSFP
+150 IHDMSKQINSFKD
-162 NANPETVVRLT
+162 ANPETVVRLT

-205 KGFAKMIRDSL
+205 DGFAKMISDSL

-222 NNITDISTKIN
+222 NNITDISSKIN
-233 ADSLDATKI
+233 ASLAET
-242 AEGNVKGKNLLS
+242 AEGNVKNKNLLS
-254 AFLDSI
+254 TFLDSI
-260 TGQNKDAM
+260 TGQNKDSM
-268 QYKADITP
+268 QLKADLALVDNEALTGEKIKADI
-276 ADNENLNSDK
+276 
-286 AINGESVNSD
+286 
-296 SDNLNALNA
+296 
-305 NSYGN
+305 
-310 KQIDVSVFDTTKAIL
+310 FDTTKAIL
-325 ELINPED
+325 ELINPKD
-332 SKDTAI
+332 SSDTVI

-346 TEFSKEIEALVKENT
+346 AEFSNEMKTFATEFSKEFKEVLNENSGET
-361 SDIINGGG
+361 NSDG
-369 NSISGRESILNEL
+369 NVTKDLGRESILNEL
-382 NKEALN
+382 NKEILN
-388 NQELKQDFLKLFD
+388 NQENKSDVIKFF
-401 NNADKEI
+401 NVNTDKEI
-408 TGENV
+408 TGESV
-413 LKLSNELLNALN
+413 LKLSTDLLNILN

-431 SDGVKSKL
+431 PDDVKTKL
-439 LKLLSSDEFS
+439 LKLLSSEEFS

-468 TSKNIDDLYSKIL
+468 TSKNIEDLYSKII

-577 NKTKLSTH
+577 NKTKLNTH
-585 FYLKDE
+585 FYLQDD

-612 YDLNMNVSVKNKPKE
+612 YDLSMNVSVKNKPKE
-627 DMDITEEFFKDD
+627 ATDITEEFFKDD
-639 PKSQGS
+639 PKTQGS

>member
-11 INTTNSNTGS
+11 INTTTGNTGS
-21 GQTVSIGNANISVDG
+21 GQTVSISGANISVDG

-50 TISGQVVEVDGK
+50 TISGQVIEVDGK

-106 LYTNLNNST
+106 LYTNLNNSM
-115 NVSNALTSAG
+115 NVTNALSSAG

-131 YSKMVSAM
+131 YSRMVSAM
-139 MDESMPINKQA
+139 MDENMPINKQA
-150 IHDMSKQINSFP
+150 IHDMSKQINSFKD
-162 NANPETVVRLT
+162 ANPETVVRLT

-205 KGFAKMIRDSL
+205 DGFAKMISDSL

-222 NNITDISTKIN
+222 NNITDISSKIN
-233 ADSLDATKI
+233 ASLDET
-242 AEGNVKGKNLLS
+242 AEGNVKNKNLLS
-254 AFLDSI
+254 TFLDSI
-260 TGQNKDAM
+260 TGQNKDSM
-268 QYKADITP
+268 QLKADLALVDNEALTGEKIKADI
-276 ADNENLNSDK
+276 
-286 AINGESVNSD
+286 
-296 SDNLNALNA
+296 
-305 NSYGN
+305 
-310 KQIDVSVFDTTKAIL
+310 FDTTKAIL
-325 ELINPED
+325 ELINPKD
-332 SKDTAI
+332 SSDTVI

-346 TEFSKEIEALVKENT
+346 AEFSNEMKTFAAEFSKEFKEVLNENSGET
-361 SDIINGGG
+361 NSDG
-369 NSISGRESILNEL
+369 NVTKDLGRESILNEL
-382 NKEALN
+382 NKEILN
-388 NQELKQDFLKLFD
+388 NQENKSDVIKFF
-401 NNADKEI
+401 NVNTDKEI
-408 TGENV
+408 TGESV
-413 LKLSNELLNALN
+413 LKLSTDLLNILN

-431 SDGVKSKL
+431 PDDVKIKL
-439 LKLLSSDEFS
+439 LKLLSSEEFS
-449 GLVKDNLSKQM
+449 GLIKDNLSKQM

-468 TSKNIDDLYSKIL
+468 TSKNIEDLYSKII

-585 FYLKDE
+585 FYLQDD

-612 YDLNMNVSVKNKPKE
+612 YDLSMNVSVKNKPKE
-627 DMDITEEFFKDD
+627 ATDITEEFFKDD

>member
-1 MPINIATSNY
+1 MNVT
-11 INTTNSNTGS
+11 
-21 GQTVSIGNANISVDG
+21 
-36 VSVSVKGLD
+36 
-45 LKTGQ
+45 
-50 TISGQVVEVDGK
+50 
-62 DIKLLLSNNQTIN
+62 
-75 AKLEGNI
+75 
-82 NALLGQTLSFE
+82 NALS
-93 VKNTEDGLTSLRP
+93 
-106 LYTNLNNST
+106 
-115 NVSNALTSAG
+115 SAG

-131 YSKMVSAM
+131 YLRMVSAM
-139 MDESMPINKQA
+139 MDENMPINKQA
-150 IHDMSKQINSFP
+150 IHDMSKQINSFKD
-162 NANPETVVRLT
+162 ANPETVVRLT

-205 KGFAKMIRDSL
+205 DGFAKMISDSL

-222 NNITDISTKIN
+222 NNITDISSKIN
-233 ADSLDATKI
+233 NFLTET
-242 AEGNVKGKNLLS
+242 AEVNVKNKNLLS
-254 AFLDSI
+254 TLLDSI
-260 TGQNKDAM
+260 TGQNKDSM
-268 QYKADITP
+268 QLKADLALVDNEALTGEKIKADI
-276 ADNENLNSDK
+276 
-286 AINGESVNSD
+286 
-296 SDNLNALNA
+296 
-305 NSYGN
+305 
-310 KQIDVSVFDTTKAIL
+310 FDTTKAIL
-325 ELINPED
+325 ELINPKD
-332 SKDTAI
+332 SSDTVI

-346 TEFSKEIEALVKENT
+346 AEFSNEMKTFAAEFSKEFKEVLNENSGETNSDGNVTKAL
-361 SDIINGGG
+361 
-369 NSISGRESILNEL
+369 GRESILNEL
-382 NKEALN
+382 NKEILN
-388 NQELKQDFLKLFD
+388 NQENKSDVIKFF
-401 NNADKEI
+401 NVNTDKEI
-408 TGENV
+408 TGESV
-413 LKLSNELLNALN
+413 LKLSTDLLNILN

-431 SDGVKSKL
+431 PDDVKTKL
-439 LKLLSSDEFS
+439 LKLLSSEEFS

-468 TSKNIDDLYSKIL
+468 TSKNIEDLYSKII

-585 FYLKDE
+585 FYLQDD

-612 YDLNMNVSVKNKPKE
+612 YDLSMNVSVKNKPKE
-627 DMDITEEFFKDD
+627 ATDITEEFFKDD
-639 PKSQGS
+639 PKTQGS

>member
-11 INTTNSNTGS
+11 INTTTGNTGS
-21 GQTVSIGNANISVDG
+21 GQTVSISGANISVDG

-50 TISGQVVEVDGK
+50 TISGQVIEVDGK

-106 LYTNLNNST
+106 LYTNLNNSM
-115 NVSNALTSAG
+115 NVTNALSSAG

-131 YSKMVSAM
+131 YSRMVSAM
-139 MDESMPINKQA
+139 MDENMPINKQA
-150 IHDMSKQINSFP
+150 IHDMSKQINSFKD
-162 NANPETVVRLT
+162 ANPETVVRLT

-205 KGFAKMIRDSL
+205 DGFAKIISDSL

-222 NNITDISTKIN
+222 NNITDISSKIN
-233 ADSLDATKI
+233 DSLAET
-242 AEGNVKGKNLLS
+242 AEGNVKNKNLLS
-254 AFLDSI
+254 TFLDSI
-260 TGQNKDAM
+260 TGQNKDSM
-268 QYKADITP
+268 QLKADLALVDNEALTGEKIKADI
-276 ADNENLNSDK
+276 
-286 AINGESVNSD
+286 
-296 SDNLNALNA
+296 
-305 NSYGN
+305 
-310 KQIDVSVFDTTKAIL
+310 FDTTKAIL
-325 ELINPED
+325 ELINPKD
-332 SKDTAI
+332 SSDTVI

-346 TEFSKEIEALVKENT
+346 AEFSNEMKTFAAEFSKEFKEVLNENSGET
-361 SDIINGGG
+361 NSDG
-369 NSISGRESILNEL
+369 NVTKDLGRESILNEL
-382 NKEALN
+382 NKEILN
-388 NQELKQDFLKLFD
+388 NQENKSDVIKFF
-401 NNADKEI
+401 NVNTDKEI
-408 TGENV
+408 TGESV
-413 LKLSNELLNALN
+413 LKLSTDLLNILN

-431 SDGVKSKL
+431 PDDVKTKL
-439 LKLLSSDEFS
+439 LKLLSSEEFS
-449 GLVKDNLSKQM
+449 GLIKDNLSKQM

-468 TSKNIDDLYSKIL
+468 TSKNIEDLYSKII

-577 NKTKLSTH
+577 NKTKLNTH
-585 FYLKDE
+585 FYLQDD

-612 YDLNMNVSVKNKPKE
+612 YDLSMNVSVKNKPKE
-627 DMDITEEFFKDD
+627 ATDITEEFFKDD
-639 PKSQGS
+639 PKTQGS

>member
-11 INTTNSNTGS
+11 INTTTGNTGS
-21 GQTVSIGNANISVDG
+21 GQTVSISGANISVDG

-50 TISGQVVEVDGK
+50 TISGQVIEVDGK

-106 LYTNLNNST
+106 LYTNLNNSM
-115 NVSNALTSAG
+115 NVTNALSSAG

-131 YSKMVSAM
+131 YSRMVSAM
-139 MDESMPINKQA
+139 MDENMPINKQA
-150 IHDMSKQINSFP
+150 IHDMSKQINSFKD
-162 NANPETVVRLT
+162 ANPETVVRLT

-205 KGFAKMIRDSL
+205 DGFAKMISDSL

-222 NNITDISTKIN
+222 NNITDISSKIN
-233 ADSLDATKI
+233 ASLAET
-242 AEGNVKGKNLLS
+242 AEGNVKNKNLLS
-254 AFLDSI
+254 TFLDSI
-260 TGQNKDAM
+260 TGQNKDSM
-268 QYKADITP
+268 QLKADLALVDNEALTGEKIKADI
-276 ADNENLNSDK
+276 
-286 AINGESVNSD
+286 
-296 SDNLNALNA
+296 
-305 NSYGN
+305 
-310 KQIDVSVFDTTKAIL
+310 FDTTKAIL
-325 ELINPED
+325 ELINPKD
-332 SKDTAI
+332 SSDTVI

-346 TEFSKEIEALVKENT
+346 AEFSNEMKTFAAEFSKEFKEVLNENSGET
-361 SDIINGGG
+361 NSDG
-369 NSISGRESILNEL
+369 NVTKDLGRESILNEL
-382 NKEALN
+382 NKEILN
-388 NQELKQDFLKLFD
+388 NKENKSDVIKFF
-401 NNADKEI
+401 NVNTDKEI
-408 TGENV
+408 TGESV
-413 LKLSNELLNALN
+413 LKLSTDLLNILN

-431 SDGVKSKL
+431 PDDVKTKL
-439 LKLLSSDEFS
+439 LKLLSSEEFS
-449 GLVKDNLSKQM
+449 GLIKDNLSKQM

-468 TSKNIDDLYSKIL
+468 TSKNIEDLYSKII

-577 NKTKLSTH
+577 NKTKLNTH
-585 FYLKDE
+585 FYLQDD

-612 YDLNMNVSVKNKPKE
+612 YDLSMNVSVKNKPKE
-627 DMDITEEFFKDD
+627 ATDITEEFFKDD
-639 PKSQGS
+639 PKTQGS

>member
-11 INTTNSNTGS
+11 INTTTGNTGS
-21 GQTVSIGNANISVDG
+21 GQTVSISGANISVDG

-50 TISGQVVEVDGK
+50 TISGQVIEVDGK

-106 LYTNLNNST
+106 LYTNLNNSM
-115 NVSNALTSAG
+115 NVTNALSSAG

-131 YSKMVSAM
+131 YSRMVSAM
-139 MDESMPINKQA
+139 MDENMPINKQA
-150 IHDMSKQINSFP
+150 IHDMSKQINSFKD
-162 NANPETVVRLT
+162 ANPETVVRLT

-205 KGFAKMIRDSL
+205 DGFAKMISDSL

-222 NNITDISTKIN
+222 NNITDISSKIN
-233 ADSLDATKI
+233 ASLAET
-242 AEGNVKGKNLLS
+242 AEGNVKNKNLLS
-254 AFLDSI
+254 TFLDSI
-260 TGQNKDAM
+260 TGQNKDSM
-268 QYKADITP
+268 QLKADL
-276 ADNENLNSDK
+276 ALVDNEALTGEK
-286 AINGESVNSD
+286 INAD
-296 SDNLNALNA
+296 T
-305 NSYGN
+305 
-310 KQIDVSVFDTTKAIL
+310 FDTTKAIL
-325 ELINPED
+325 ELINPKD
-332 SKDTAI
+332 SSDTVI

-346 TEFSKEIEALVKENT
+346 AEFSNEMKTFAAEFSKEFKEVLNENSGETNSDGNVTKAL
-361 SDIINGGG
+361 
-369 NSISGRESILNEL
+369 GRESILNEL
-382 NKEALN
+382 NKEILN
-388 NQELKQDFLKLFD
+388 NQENKSDVIKFL
-401 NNADKEI
+401 NVNTDKEI
-408 TGENV
+408 TGESV
-413 LKLSNELLNALN
+413 LKLSTDLLNILN

-431 SDGVKSKL
+431 PDDVKTKL
-439 LKLLSSDEFS
+439 LKLLSSEEFS
-449 GLVKDNLSKQM
+449 GLIKDNLSKQM

-468 TSKNIDDLYSKIL
+468 TSKNIEDLYSKII

-585 FYLKDE
+585 FYLQDD

-612 YDLNMNVSVKNKPKE
+612 YDLSMNVSVKNKPKE
-627 DMDITEEFFKDD
+627 ATDITEEFFKDD
-639 PKSQGS
+639 PKTQGS

>member
-11 INTTNSNTGS
+11 INTTTGNTGS
-21 GQTVSIGNANISVDG
+21 GQTVSISGANISVDG

-50 TISGQVVEVDGK
+50 TISGQVIEVDGK

-106 LYTNLNNST
+106 LYTNLNNSM
-115 NVSNALTSAG
+115 NVTNALSSAG

-131 YSKMVSAM
+131 YSRMVSAM
-139 MDESMPINKQA
+139 MDENMPINKQA
-150 IHDMSKQINSFP
+150 IHDMSKQINSFKD
-162 NANPETVVRLT
+162 ANPETVVRLT

-205 KGFAKMIRDSL
+205 DGFAKMISDSL

-222 NNITDISTKIN
+222 NNITDISSKIN
-233 ADSLDATKI
+233 ASLAET
-242 AEGNVKGKNLLS
+242 AEGNVKNKNLLS
-254 AFLDSI
+254 TFLDSI
-260 TGQNKDAM
+260 TGQNKDSM
-268 QYKADITP
+268 QLKADLALVDNEALTGEKIKADI
-276 ADNENLNSDK
+276 
-286 AINGESVNSD
+286 
-296 SDNLNALNA
+296 
-305 NSYGN
+305 
-310 KQIDVSVFDTTKAIL
+310 FDTTKAIL
-325 ELINPED
+325 ELINPKD
-332 SKDTAI
+332 SSDTVI

-346 TEFSKEIEALVKENT
+346 AEFSNEMKTFAAEFSKEFKEVLNENSGET
-361 SDIINGGG
+361 NSDG
-369 NSISGRESILNEL
+369 NVTKDLGRESILNEL
-382 NKEALN
+382 NKEILN
-388 NQELKQDFLKLFD
+388 NQENKSDVIKFF
-401 NNADKEI
+401 NVNTDKEI
-408 TGENV
+408 TGESV
-413 LKLSNELLNALN
+413 LKLSTDLLNILN

-431 SDGVKSKL
+431 PDDVKTKL
-439 LKLLSSDEFS
+439 LKLLSSEEFS

-468 TSKNIDDLYSKIL
+468 TSKNIEDLYSKII

-585 FYLKDE
+585 FYLQDD

-612 YDLNMNVSVKNKPKE
+612 YDLSMNVSVKNKPKE
-627 DMDITEEFFKDD
+627 ATDITEEFFKDD
-639 PKSQGS
+639 PKTQGS

>member
-11 INTTNSNTGS
+11 INTTTGNTGS
-21 GQTVSIGNANISVDG
+21 GQTVSISGANISVDG

-50 TISGQVVEVDGK
+50 TISGQVIEVDGK

-93 VKNTEDGLTSLRP
+93 VKNAEDGLTSLRP
-106 LYTNLNNST
+106 LYTNLNNSM
-115 NVSNALTSAG
+115 NVTNALSSAG

-131 YSKMVSAM
+131 YSRMVSAM
-139 MDESMPINKQA
+139 MDENMPINKQA
-150 IHDMSKQINSFP
+150 IHDMSKQINSFKD
-162 NANPETVVRLT
+162 ANPETVVRLT

-205 KGFAKMIRDSL
+205 DGFAKMISDSL

-222 NNITDISTKIN
+222 NNITDISSKIN
-233 ADSLDATKI
+233 ASLAET
-242 AEGNVKGKNLLS
+242 AEGNVKNKNLLS
-254 AFLDSI
+254 TFLDSI
-260 TGQNKDAM
+260 TGQNKDSM
-268 QYKADITP
+268 QLKADLALVDNEALTGEKIKADI
-276 ADNENLNSDK
+276 
-286 AINGESVNSD
+286 
-296 SDNLNALNA
+296 
-305 NSYGN
+305 
-310 KQIDVSVFDTTKAIL
+310 FDTTKAIL
-325 ELINPED
+325 ELINPKD
-332 SKDTAI
+332 SSDTVI

-346 TEFSKEIEALVKENT
+346 AEFSNEMKTFATEFSKEFKEVLNENSGETNSDGNVTKAL
-361 SDIINGGG
+361 
-369 NSISGRESILNEL
+369 GRESILNEL
-382 NKEALN
+382 NKEILN
-388 NQELKQDFLKLFD
+388 NQENKSDIIKFL
-401 NNADKEI
+401 NVNTDKEI
-408 TGENV
+408 TGESV
-413 LKLSNELLNALN
+413 LKLSTDLLNILN

-431 SDGVKSKL
+431 PDDVKTKL
-439 LKLLSSDEFS
+439 LKLLSSEEFS

-468 TSKNIDDLYSKIL
+468 TSKNIEDLYSKII

-488 SVLESLNSKNAEIA
+488 SVFESLNSKNAEIA

-577 NKTKLSTH
+577 NKTKLNTH
-585 FYLKDE
+585 FYLQND

-612 YDLNMNVSVKNKPKE
+612 YDLSMNVSVKNKPKE
-627 DMDITEEFFKDD
+627 ATDITEEFFKDD
-639 PKSQGS
+639 PKTQGS

>member
-11 INTTNSNTGS
+11 INTTTGNTGS
-21 GQTVSIGNANISVDG
+21 GQTVSISGANISVDG

-50 TISGQVVEVDGK
+50 TISGQVIEVDGK

-106 LYTNLNNST
+106 LYTNLNNSM
-115 NVSNALTSAG
+115 NVTNALSSAG

-131 YSKMVSAM
+131 YLRMVSAM
-139 MDESMPINKQA
+139 MDENMPINKQA
-150 IHDMSKQINSFP
+150 IHDMSKQINSFKD
-162 NANPETVVRLT
+162 ANPETVVRLT

-205 KGFAKMIRDSL
+205 DGFAKMISDSL

-222 NNITDISTKIN
+222 NNITDISSKIN
-233 ADSLDATKI
+233 ASLAET
-242 AEGNVKGKNLLS
+242 AEGSVKNNNLLS
-254 AFLDSI
+254 TLLDSI
-260 TGQNKDAM
+260 TGQNKDSM
-268 QYKADITP
+268 QLKADLALVDNEALTGEKIKADI
-276 ADNENLNSDK
+276 
-286 AINGESVNSD
+286 
-296 SDNLNALNA
+296 
-305 NSYGN
+305 
-310 KQIDVSVFDTTKAIL
+310 FDTTKAIL
-325 ELINPED
+325 ELINPKD
-332 SKDTAI
+332 SSDTVI

-346 TEFSKEIEALVKENT
+346 AEFSNEMKTFAAEFSKEFKEVLNENSGETNSDGNVTKAL
-361 SDIINGGG
+361 
-369 NSISGRESILNEL
+369 GRESILNEL
-382 NKEALN
+382 NKEILN
-388 NQELKQDFLKLFD
+388 NQENKSDVIKFF
-401 NNADKEI
+401 NVNTDKEI
-408 TGENV
+408 TGESV
-413 LKLSNELLNALN
+413 LKLSTDLLNILN

-431 SDGVKSKL
+431 PDDVKTKL
-439 LKLLSSDEFS
+439 LKLLSSEEFS

-468 TSKNIDDLYSKIL
+468 TSKNIEDLYSKII

-488 SVLESLNSKNAEIA
+488 SVLESLNSKNAEIV

-585 FYLKDE
+585 FYLQDD

-612 YDLNMNVSVKNKPKE
+612 YDLSMNVSVKNKPKE
-627 DMDITEEFFKDD
+627 ATDITEEFFKDD
-639 PKSQGS
+639 PKTQGS

>member
-11 INTTNSNTGS
+11 INTTTGNTGS
-21 GQTVSIGNANISVDG
+21 GQTVSISGANISVDG

-50 TISGQVVEVDGK
+50 TISGQVIEVDGK

-106 LYTNLNNST
+106 LYTNLNNSM
-115 NVSNALTSAG
+115 NVTNALSSAG

-131 YSKMVSAM
+131 YSRMVSAM
-139 MDESMPINKQA
+139 MDENMPINKQA
-150 IHDMSKQINSFP
+150 IHDMSKQINSFKD
-162 NANPETVVRLT
+162 ANPETVVRLT

-205 KGFAKMIRDSL
+205 DGFAKMISDSL

-222 NNITDISTKIN
+222 NNITDISSKIN
-233 ADSLDATKI
+233 ASLAET
-242 AEGNVKGKNLLS
+242 AEGNVKNKNLLS
-254 AFLDSI
+254 TFLDSI
-260 TGQNKDAM
+260 TGQNKDSM
-268 QYKADITP
+268 QLKADLALVDNEALTGEKIKADI
-276 ADNENLNSDK
+276 
-286 AINGESVNSD
+286 
-296 SDNLNALNA
+296 
-305 NSYGN
+305 
-310 KQIDVSVFDTTKAIL
+310 FDTTKAIL
-325 ELINPED
+325 ELINPKD
-332 SKDTAI
+332 SSDTVI

-346 TEFSKEIEALVKENT
+346 AEFSNEMKTFATEFSKEFKEVLNENSGET
-361 SDIINGGG
+361 NSDG
-369 NSISGRESILNEL
+369 NVTKDLGRESILNEL
-382 NKEALN
+382 NKEILN
-388 NQELKQDFLKLFD
+388 NQENKSDVIKFF
-401 NNADKEI
+401 NVNTDKEI
-408 TGENV
+408 TGESV
-413 LKLSNELLNALN
+413 LKLSTDLLNILN

-431 SDGVKSKL
+431 PDDVKTKL
-439 LKLLSSDEFS
+439 LKLLSSEEFS

-468 TSKNIDDLYSKIL
+468 TSKNIEDLYSKII

-577 NKTKLSTH
+577 NKTKLNTH
-585 FYLKDE
+585 FYLQDD

-612 YDLNMNVSVKNKPKE
+612 YDLSMNVSVKNKPKE
-627 DMDITEEFFKDD
+627 ATDITEEFFKDD
-639 PKSQGS
+639 PKAQGS

>member
-11 INTTNSNTGS
+11 INTTTGNTGS
-21 GQTVSIGNANISVDG
+21 GQTVSISGANISVDG

-50 TISGQVVEVDGK
+50 TISGQVIEVDGK

-106 LYTNLNNST
+106 LYTNLNNSM
-115 NVSNALTSAG
+115 NVTNALSSAG

-131 YSKMVSAM
+131 YSRMVSAM
-139 MDESMPINKQA
+139 MDENMPINKQA
-150 IHDMSKQINSFP
+150 IHDMSKQINSFKD
-162 NANPETVVRLT
+162 ANPETVVRLT

-205 KGFAKMIRDSL
+205 DGFAKMISDSL

-222 NNITDISTKIN
+222 NNITDISSKIN
-233 ADSLDATKI
+233 ASLDET
-242 AEGNVKGKNLLS
+242 AEGNVKNKNLLS
-254 AFLDSI
+254 TFLDSI
-260 TGQNKDAM
+260 TGQNKDSM
-268 QYKADITP
+268 QLKADLALVDNEALTGEKIKADI
-276 ADNENLNSDK
+276 
-286 AINGESVNSD
+286 
-296 SDNLNALNA
+296 
-305 NSYGN
+305 
-310 KQIDVSVFDTTKAIL
+310 FDTTKAIL
-325 ELINPED
+325 ELINPKD
-332 SKDTAI
+332 SSDTVI

-346 TEFSKEIEALVKENT
+346 AELSNEMKTFAAEFSKEVEVVLDENSGETNSDGNVTKAL
-361 SDIINGGG
+361 
-369 NSISGRESILNEL
+369 GRESILNEL
-382 NKEALN
+382 NKEILN
-388 NQELKQDFLKLFD
+388 NQENKSDVIKFF
-401 NNADKEI
+401 NVNTDKEI
-408 TGENV
+408 TGESV
-413 LKLSNELLNALN
+413 LKLSTDLLNILN

-431 SDGVKSKL
+431 PDDVKTKL
-439 LKLLSSDEFS
+439 LKLLSSEEFS

-468 TSKNIDDLYSKIL
+468 TSKNIEDLYSKII

-585 FYLKDE
+585 FYLQDD

-612 YDLNMNVSVKNKPKE
+612 YDLSMNVSVKNKPKE
-627 DMDITEEFFKDD
+627 ATDITEEFFKDD

>member
-11 INTTNSNTGS
+11 INTTTGNTGS
-21 GQTVSIGNANISVDG
+21 GQTVSISGANISVDG

-50 TISGQVVEVDGK
+50 TISGQVIEVDGK

-106 LYTNLNNST
+106 LYTNLNNSM
-115 NVSNALTSAG
+115 NVTNALSSAG

-131 YSKMVSAM
+131 YSRMVSAM
-139 MDESMPINKQA
+139 MDENMPINKQA
-150 IHDMSKQINSFP
+150 IHDMSKQINSFKD
-162 NANPETVVRLT
+162 ANPETVVRLT

-205 KGFAKMIRDSL
+205 DGFAKMISDSL

-222 NNITDISTKIN
+222 NNITDISSKIN
-233 ADSLDATKI
+233 ASLAET
-242 AEGNVKGKNLLS
+242 AEGNVKYKNLLS
-254 AFLDSI
+254 TLLDSI
-260 TGQNKDAM
+260 TGQNKDSM
-268 QYKADITP
+268 QLKSDLALVDNEALTGEKIKADI
-276 ADNENLNSDK
+276 
-286 AINGESVNSD
+286 
-296 SDNLNALNA
+296 
-305 NSYGN
+305 
-310 KQIDVSVFDTTKAIL
+310 FDTTKAIL
-325 ELINPED
+325 ALINPKD
-332 SKDTAI
+332 SSDTVI

-346 TEFSKEIEALVKENT
+346 AEFSNEMKTFAAEFSKEFKEVLNENSGET
-361 SDIINGGG
+361 NSDG
-369 NSISGRESILNEL
+369 SVTKDLGRESILNEL
-382 NKEALN
+382 NKEILN
-388 NQELKQDFLKLFD
+388 NQENKSDVIKFF
-401 NNADKEI
+401 NVNTDKEI
-408 TGENV
+408 TGESV
-413 LKLSNELLNALN
+413 LKLSTDLLNILN

-431 SDGVKSKL
+431 PDDVKTKL
-439 LKLLSSDEFS
+439 LKLLSSEEFS

-468 TSKNIDDLYSKIL
+468 TSKNIEDLYSKII

-585 FYLKDE
+585 FYLQDD

-612 YDLNMNVSVKNKPKE
+612 YDLSMNVSVKNKPKE
-627 DMDITEEFFKDD
+627 ATDITEEFFKDD
-639 PKSQGS
+639 PKTQGS

>member
-11 INTTNSNTGS
+11 INTTTGNTGS
-21 GQTVSIGNANISVDG
+21 GQTVSISGANISVDG

-50 TISGQVVEVDGK
+50 TISGQVIEVDGK

-106 LYTNLNNST
+106 LYTNLNNSM
-115 NVSNALTSAG
+115 NVTNALSSAG

-131 YSKMVSAM
+131 YSRMVSAM
-139 MDESMPINKQA
+139 MDENMPINKQA
-150 IHDMSKQINSFP
+150 IHDMSKQINSFKD
-162 NANPETVVRLT
+162 ANPETVVRLT

-205 KGFAKMIRDSL
+205 DGFAKMISDSL

-222 NNITDISTKIN
+222 NNITDISSKIN
-233 ADSLDATKI
+233 ASLAET
-242 AEGNVKGKNLLS
+242 AEGNVKNKNLLS
-254 AFLDSI
+254 TFLDSI
-260 TGQNKDAM
+260 TGQNKDSM
-268 QYKADITP
+268 QLKADLALVDNEALTGEKIKADI
-276 ADNENLNSDK
+276 
-286 AINGESVNSD
+286 
-296 SDNLNALNA
+296 
-305 NSYGN
+305 
-310 KQIDVSVFDTTKAIL
+310 FDTTKAIL
-325 ELINPED
+325 ELINPKD
-332 SKDTAI
+332 SSDTVI

-346 TEFSKEIEALVKENT
+346 AEFSNEMKTFATEFSKEFKEVLNENSGET
-361 SDIINGGG
+361 NSDG
-369 NSISGRESILNEL
+369 NVTKDLGRESILNEL
-382 NKEALN
+382 NKEILN
-388 NQELKQDFLKLFD
+388 NQENKSDVIKFF
-401 NNADKEI
+401 NVNTDKEI
-408 TGENV
+408 TGESV
-413 LKLSNELLNALN
+413 LKLSTDLLNILN

-431 SDGVKSKL
+431 PDDVKTKL
-439 LKLLSSDEFS
+439 LKLLSSEEFS

-468 TSKNIDDLYSKIL
+468 TSKNIEDLYSKII

-577 NKTKLSTH
+577 NKTKLNTH
-585 FYLKDE
+585 FYLQDD

-612 YDLNMNVSVKNKPKE
+612 YDLSMNVSVKNKPKE
-627 DMDITEEFFKDD
+627 ATDITEEFFKDD

>member
-11 INTTNSNTGS
+11 INTTTGNTGS
-21 GQTVSIGNANISVDG
+21 GQTVSISGANISVDG

-50 TISGQVVEVDGK
+50 TISGQVIEVDGK

-93 VKNTEDGLTSLRP
+93 VKNAEDGLTSLRP
-106 LYTNLNNST
+106 LYTNLNNSM
-115 NVSNALTSAG
+115 NVTNALSSAG

-131 YSKMVSAM
+131 YSRMVSAM
-139 MDESMPINKQA
+139 MDENMPINKQA
-150 IHDMSKQINSFP
+150 IHDMSKQINSFKD
-162 NANPETVVRLT
+162 ANPETVVRLT

-205 KGFAKMIRDSL
+205 DGFAKMISDSL

-222 NNITDISTKIN
+222 NNITDISSKIN
-233 ADSLDATKI
+233 ASLAET
-242 AEGNVKGKNLLS
+242 AEGNVKNKNLLS
-254 AFLDSI
+254 TFLDSI
-260 TGQNKDAM
+260 TGQNKDSM
-268 QYKADITP
+268 QLKADLALVDNEALTGEKIKADI
-276 ADNENLNSDK
+276 
-286 AINGESVNSD
+286 
-296 SDNLNALNA
+296 
-305 NSYGN
+305 
-310 KQIDVSVFDTTKAIL
+310 FDTTKAIL
-325 ELINPED
+325 ELINPKD
-332 SKDTAI
+332 SSDTVI

-346 TEFSKEIEALVKENT
+346 AEFSNEMKTFATEFSKEFKEVLNENSGETNSDGNVTKAL
-361 SDIINGGG
+361 
-369 NSISGRESILNEL
+369 GRESILNEL
-382 NKEALN
+382 NKEILN
-388 NQELKQDFLKLFD
+388 NQENKSDIIKFL
-401 NNADKEI
+401 NVNTDKEI
-408 TGENV
+408 TGESV
-413 LKLSNELLNALN
+413 LKLSTDLLNILN

-431 SDGVKSKL
+431 PDDVKTKL
-439 LKLLSSDEFS
+439 LKLLSSEEFS
-449 GLVKDNLSKQM
+449 GLIKDNLSKQM

-468 TSKNIDDLYSKIL
+468 TSKNIEDLYSKII

-488 SVLESLNSKNAEIA
+488 SVFESLNSKNAEIA

-577 NKTKLSTH
+577 NKTKLNTH
-585 FYLKDE
+585 FYLQND

-612 YDLNMNVSVKNKPKE
+612 YDLSMNVSVKNKPKE
-627 DMDITEEFFKDD
+627 ATDITEEFFKDD
-639 PKSQGS
+639 PKTQGS

>member
-11 INTTNSNTGS
+11 INTTTGNTGS
-21 GQTVSIGNANISVDG
+21 GQTVSISGANISVDG

-50 TISGQVVEVDGK
+50 TISGQVIEVDGK

-106 LYTNLNNST
+106 LYTNLNNSM
-115 NVSNALTSAG
+115 NVTNALSSAG

-131 YSKMVSAM
+131 YLRMVSAM
-139 MDESMPINKQA
+139 MDENMPINKQA
-150 IHDMSKQINSFP
+150 IHDMSKQINSFKD
-162 NANPETVVRLT
+162 ANPETVVRLT

-205 KGFAKMIRDSL
+205 DGFAKMISDSL

-222 NNITDISTKIN
+222 NNITDISSKIN
-233 ADSLDATKI
+233 ASLAET
-242 AEGNVKGKNLLS
+242 AEGNVKNKNLLS
-254 AFLDSI
+254 TFLDSI
-260 TGQNKDAM
+260 TGQNKDSM
-268 QYKADITP
+268 QLKADLALVDNEALTGEKIKADI
-276 ADNENLNSDK
+276 
-286 AINGESVNSD
+286 
-296 SDNLNALNA
+296 
-305 NSYGN
+305 
-310 KQIDVSVFDTTKAIL
+310 FDTTKAIL
-325 ELINPED
+325 ELINPKD
-332 SKDTAI
+332 SSDTVI

-346 TEFSKEIEALVKENT
+346 AEFSNEMKTFAAEFSKEFKEVLNENSGET
-361 SDIINGGG
+361 NSDG
-369 NSISGRESILNEL
+369 NVTKDLGRESILNEL
-382 NKEALN
+382 NKEILN
-388 NQELKQDFLKLFD
+388 NQENKSDVIKFF
-401 NNADKEI
+401 NVNTDKEI
-408 TGENV
+408 TGESV
-413 LKLSNELLNALN
+413 LKLSTDLLNILN

-431 SDGVKSKL
+431 PDDVKTKL
-439 LKLLSSDEFS
+439 LKLLSSEEFS
-449 GLVKDNLSKQM
+449 GLIKDNLSKQM

-468 TSKNIDDLYSKIL
+468 TSKNIEDLYSKII

-585 FYLKDE
+585 FYLQDD

-612 YDLNMNVSVKNKPKE
+612 YDLSMNVSVKNKPKE
-627 DMDITEEFFKDD
+627 ATDITEEFFKDD
-639 PKSQGS
+639 PKTQGS